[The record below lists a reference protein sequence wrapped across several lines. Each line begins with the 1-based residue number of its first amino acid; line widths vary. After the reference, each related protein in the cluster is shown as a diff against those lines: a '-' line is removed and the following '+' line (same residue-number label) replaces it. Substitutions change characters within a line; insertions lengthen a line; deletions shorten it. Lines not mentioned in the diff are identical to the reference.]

1 MNGKPDDDEWYEL
14 AGSEYRKASTL
25 KHYSICYQRPDTAK
39 APKRGKSPLIS
50 DTEYI
55 RWDDNLGDTGYVQKN
70 IYHTQSYYPKWETS
84 GTLRFSGT
92 RLPPNAVDV
101 NGHGSYYVLY
111 AFDWGY
117 ADNHPNDST
126 ALCSFDIGW
135 AVDAEGRPVHLPGA
149 DFIRVYT
156 GVNQTC
162 GWIGE
167 TSTEVARAQDLHIA
181 VTPSVIPDP
190 LGTAYQ
196 NRTAAYRKP
205 AVPRDAAQN
214 KKPCSINQNK
224 KTTIMRKSTCL
235 IAALLLGTMSQAQQ
249 TLQVQGVP
257 RNVYTHIGA
266 LRAPSTA
273 GSTVCFDS
281 IQRWVGDGSKRA
293 ALVIKWNDGKDGN
306 AKLVW
311 GYRWE
316 EDSQATGE
324 AMVRAVAAAD
334 PAFCA
339 LIYAGTQYGS
349 TIGGMGYDI
358 NGNGISS
365 LLSGNTTCP
374 VKFGVCAASGYNF
387 DDYSSPDSLDHWR
400 SGWSN
405 GFWSY
410 WVAGGEKR
418 SSANR
423 AREPPR
429 ASSPTD
435 AWTDGRSPPTCRTPS
450 APT

>member
-1 MNGKPDDDEWYEL
+1 MNKTLCIMSAALGALCLLTSCTHDADIVSLGIENYYYLPRMKKLLLQPAYEGNAYRWTLAVASGADSVLSTGKNFIFMAEKEGTYHLTFHLDDGGRGLTHHFSVTVVHEDVEYSPYTAKVYDFHPAPGQFVNTMPLYEQGDNEETMRQKVEDDLKNDVMISLGAYGGYVTFAFDHTVVNVAGQKDFYIKGNSFYSDIPEYHKKRGGSAEPGIVQVAFDRNMNGKPDDDEWYEL

-126 ALCSFDIGW
+126 ALCSFDIDW

-205 AVPRDAAQN
+205 AVPR
-214 KKPCSINQNK
+214 
-224 KTTIMRKSTCL
+224 R
-235 IAALLLGTMSQAQQ
+235 
-249 TLQVQGVP
+249 
-257 RNVYTHIGA
+257 
-266 LRAPSTA
+266 
-273 GSTVCFDS
+273 
-281 IQRWVGDGSKRA
+281 
-293 ALVIKWNDGKDGN
+293 
-306 AKLVW
+306 
-311 GYRWE
+311 
-316 EDSQATGE
+316 
-324 AMVRAVAAAD
+324 
-334 PAFCA
+334 
-339 LIYAGTQYGS
+339 
-349 TIGGMGYDI
+349 
-358 NGNGISS
+358 
-365 LLSGNTTCP
+365 
-374 VKFGVCAASGYNF
+374 
-387 DDYSSPDSLDHWR
+387 
-400 SGWSN
+400 
-405 GFWSY
+405 
-410 WVAGGEKR
+410 
-418 SSANR
+418 
-423 AREPPR
+423 
-429 ASSPTD
+429 
-435 AWTDGRSPPTCRTPS
+435 RTK
-450 APT
+450 